1 MILHRQGEGIVA
13 QFYLF
18 DDIICGAPRFY
29 FKTGTKLVD
38 RLMMR
43 AIYFLKTMA
52 CFAIGAKRLNVV
64 RLLIRQVMT
73 ADVEVKRAA
82 KRDVE
87 SL

>member
-1 MILHRQGEGIVA
+1 MILHRQGKGIVA

-43 AIYFLKTMA
+43 AIYFLETMA
-52 CFAIGAKRLNVV
+52 RIAIGAKRLNVV
-64 RLLIRQVMT
+64 GLLIGQIMT
-73 ADVEVKRAA
+73 TDVEVKRAA
-82 KRDVE
+82 ECDV
-87 SL
+87 